1 MTLYHAKHV
10 LIGTSDVLN
19 TSIAMQCD
27 PTIDTFLKLAEKSLR
42 EILTDIPFVG
52 MQYRNAKPYVES
64 VVGSPAGC
72 VAALIDEIF
81 RRTDIPLKCDTVGKS
96 KDLDNRLT
104 FAISARDPNQRHE
117 YIYCTLH
124 TEKCIVPKVIASSP
138 TDGLKIT
145 GFSLSRECHL
155 KDLIDADAFVESKI
169 TELFH
174 CEILD
179 ELQNLRDHDRE
190 NNINVAK
197 SIATAAELYI
207 RSLNTLGKQE

>member
-27 PTIDTFLKLAEKSLR
+27 PTINTFLKLAEKSLC

-52 MQYRNAKPYVES
+52 MQYRNVKAYAES

-81 RRTDIPLKCDTVGKS
+81 RRTGIPLKCDTVGKL
-96 KDLDNRLT
+96 KDWDNRLT
-104 FAISARDPNQRHE
+104 FAISAREPNQRHK

-124 TEKCIVPKVIASSP
+124 TEKCIVPKVIESSP

-145 GFSLSRECHL
+145 GFSLSQECCL

-174 CEILD
+174 CEIWD
-179 ELQNLRDHDRE
+179 ELQNLRDQDRE

-207 RSLNTLGKQE
+207 RSLNTLENKT